1 MKETAST
8 FWAAQ
13 IPEHSGKVI
22 DEQTQTS
29 LSYSSL
35 NQQINA
41 FITSLPRQRQLMA
54 LIADNSLDFVI
65 AYLALLRA
73 QHVVLLLDKE
83 DSDERHQAI
92 LTQYKVNGLIHA
104 RQISWRSKEA
114 INLHPTLALLL
125 TTSGSTGS
133 SKMVKLS
140 YDNLTANCQAICQ
153 YLPISAND
161 TVMTTL
167 PLHYSFGLSLLH
179 SHLSVGA
186 TIILSNANPLEKR
199 FWQVFNNFSITAFY
213 GVPFSFSLLNKLNLK
228 RLPLTT
234 IKYFACAGGKIAVTD
249 CQLLTQ
255 FCEQHKQDLYLMYG
269 QTEATARMAF
279 LPPSKASTKPTF
291 IGQAIPNGELFLLD
305 KHNNK
310 IIQANQA
317 GELCYQGANV
327 FIGYANSSEELAKA
341 DSPKWLTT
349 GDIAEFDH
357 EGDFKIIGR
366 VKRIIKV
373 VGKRINL
380 DEVEQHLTLFYQQ
393 TIVVTGIDDKL
404 TIHLATDS
412 NIQAQNSNNALLS
425 EESKLGEE
433 VLTQALKFTCLHSR
447 YITINYLS
455 AFPLLSNGK
464 IDYKALN
471 G

>member
-1 MKETAST
+1 MTDTAST
-8 FWAAQ
+8 FWTAQ
-13 IPEHSGKVI
+13 LAEYSGKII

-29 LSYSSL
+29 LSYSAL

-41 FITSLPRQRQLMA
+41 FITSLPRQRQLIA

-73 QHVVLLLDKE
+73 QHVILLLDKE
-83 DSDERHQAI
+83 DPDERHHEI
-92 LTQYKVNGLIHA
+92 LAQYKVNGLIHK

-125 TTSGSTGS
+125 STSGSTGS

-153 YLPISAND
+153 YLPISASD

-186 TIILSNANPLEKR
+186 SLILSNANPLEKR

-305 KHNNK
+305 KNNNK
-310 IIQANQA
+310 INQPNQA

-327 FIGYANSSEELAKA
+327 FIGYALNSTELSEAECPNWLA
-341 DSPKWLTT
+341 T
-349 GDIAEFDH
+349 GDVAEFDLD
-357 EGDFKIIGR
+357 GDFKIIGR
-366 VKRIIKV
+366 IKRIIKV
-373 VGKRINL
+373 VGKRVNL
-380 DEVEQHLTLFYQQ
+380 DEVEQHLNAFYQYPL
-393 TIVVTGIDDKL
+393 VVTGLDDQLK
-404 TIHLATDS
+404 IHLLVEK
-412 NIQAQNSNNALLS
+412 NEQVISNN
-425 EESKLGEE
+425 KH
-433 VLTQALKFTCLHSR
+433 LKFLEEATKFTRLNSH
-447 YITINYLS
+447 YITLHYLT
-455 AFPLLSNGK
+455 AFPLLTNGK
-464 IDYKALN
+464 IDYRALN
-471 G
+471 D